1 MIVHGIGTLFLKT
14 GTTDKRWRIYRQS
27 IRRGLG
33 TIHDGLRDI
42 ESVTCPENA
51 DSAFYVQG
59 ENYTKDNRRL
69 HISPSRLNDIFYTL
83 VFTENYKISR
93 NITL

>member
-14 GTTDKRWRIYRQS
+14 GTTDKRLRIYRQS
-27 IRRGLG
+27 IRRGCG
-33 TIHDGLRDI
+33 EIHDGRIDI

-51 DSAFYVQG
+51 ALMLYVQG
-59 ENYTKDNRRL
+59 ENYNKDNRRL

-83 VFTENYKISR
+83 VFSEHYRINR